1 MKEQV
6 AIEFKDE
13 DLERVCN
20 KLIVEHHHFE
30 LIGQGII
37 IFPKKTAELFQ
48 DVFDCKEVALVPLSS
63 LSRKEASEIRKRHMP
78 G

>member
-6 AIEFKDE
+6 AIEFKDK

-30 LIGQGII
+30 LVGQGII
-37 IFPKKTAELFQ
+37 ILSKGSAKLFKET
-48 DVFDCKEVALVPLSS
+48 FDCKEVVLVPLSS